1 MGTGEEYTSYLG
13 QYPVIFMT
21 LKPANSP
28 HWKWQS
34 KILLMKLKRSM
45 IDIDMYWK
53 IAALQ
58 MRIKNI

>member
-28 HWKWQS
+28 HLKWQS

-45 IDIDMYWK
+45 IDIDM
-53 IAALQ
+53 
-58 MRIKNI
+58 

>member
-21 LKPANSP
+21 LNQQTA
-28 HWKWQS
+28 HIEWQS

>member
-28 HWKWQS
+28 H
-34 KILLMKLKRSM
+34 LK
-45 IDIDMYWK
+45 
-53 IAALQ
+53 
-58 MRIKNI
+58 